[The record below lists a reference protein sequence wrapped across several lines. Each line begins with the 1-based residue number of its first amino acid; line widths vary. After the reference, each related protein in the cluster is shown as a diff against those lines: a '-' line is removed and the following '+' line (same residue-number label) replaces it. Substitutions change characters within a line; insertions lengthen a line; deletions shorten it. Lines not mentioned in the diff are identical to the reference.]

1 MTMKHKKN
9 KHIMYICAARNFLAR
24 DPGRKIFSVVEAW
37 KQSGYIIDHQCGGD
51 YTDLNNITDQQT
63 RELQAHR
70 RRENKAGWKLFV
82 LNSLSEFKDIMHD
95 FKMYVCLLRSKKI
108 PDIIWERSSRLH
120 QTGLRLAQKY
130 NRPYVLEWKD
140 HLISYRCSLFI
151 YWARRVEHSK
161 LTQARYIVVESNVL
175 REYLVSQ
182 FSVDSNK
189 IIVAHNAVDIEAF
202 DHQQSQQKCR
212 QKYNISQDKLVIGYI
227 GSYAFYHQCDLMVE
241 LARNL
246 LTQNI
251 ELIMVGTGKEYDQV
265 RSLAE
270 QYQVNN
276 RNLFFLPRVPKEQVP
291 ELLVAFDI
299 ALLPGSTDII
309 CPIKVQEY
317 MAMGLA
323 TLAPD
328 YACNREIINDGIDGL
343 LFEPSNVNDLVS
355 KIELLKEN
363 SLRQKLG
370 TQARQHMADNFSWS
384 KTWVQA
390 LDHIT
395 GNC

>member
-1 MTMKHKKN
+1 
-9 KHIMYICAARNFLAR
+9 
-24 DPGRKIFSVVEAW
+24 
-37 KQSGYIIDHQCGGD
+37 
-51 YTDLNNITDQQT
+51 
-63 RELQAHR
+63 
-70 RRENKAGWKLFV
+70 
-82 LNSLSEFKDIMHD
+82 
-95 FKMYVCLLRSKKI
+95 
-108 PDIIWERSSRLH
+108 
-120 QTGLRLAQKY
+120 
-130 NRPYVLEWKD
+130 
-140 HLISYRCSLFI
+140 
-151 YWARRVEHSK
+151 
-161 LTQARYIVVESNVL
+161 
-175 REYLVSQ
+175 
-182 FSVDSNK
+182 
-189 IIVAHNAVDIEAF
+189 
-202 DHQQSQQKCR
+202 
-212 QKYNISQDKLVIGYI
+212 
-227 GSYAFYHQCDLMVE
+227 
-241 LARNL
+241 
-246 LTQNI
+246 
-251 ELIMVGTGKEYDQV
+251 MVGTGKEYDQV